1 MNQGLRDPG
10 DEVVA
15 LVDEQNQVIGEASR
29 RQMRRDRL
37 LHRATYLLV
46 FNSSGQLFLQK
57 RTLTKDVYPGYWDP
71 AAGGVVLASE
81 SYEEGAS
88 RELKEELGISAK
100 FTFLFDFKFT
110 DSFSSVWGRAYHC
123 IYDGELILQSE
134 EIENGI
140 YVPPPEAIQ
149 LSLREPFTP
158 DGVYVLRRYMGLGY

>member
-15 LVDEQNQVIGEASR
+15 LVNEQNQVIGE
-29 RQMRRDRL
+29 
-37 LHRATYLLV
+37 
-46 FNSSGQLFLQK
+46 
-57 RTLTKDVYPGYWDP
+57 
-71 AAGGVVLASE
+71 
-81 SYEEGAS
+81 AS

-110 DSFSSVWGRAYHC
+110 DSHSSVWGRAYHC

-149 LSLREPFTP
+149 LSIREPFTP
-158 DGVYVLRRYMGLGY
+158 DGVYVLRRYMGLVY